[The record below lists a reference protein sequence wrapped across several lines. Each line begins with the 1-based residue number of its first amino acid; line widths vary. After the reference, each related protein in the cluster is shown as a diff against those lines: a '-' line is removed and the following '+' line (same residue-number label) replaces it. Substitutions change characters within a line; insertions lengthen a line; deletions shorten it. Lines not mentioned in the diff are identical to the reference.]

1 MAGSHDALNQWVGA
15 HTALLIEGQS
25 RLSEV
30 IETKEPE
37 WELSLNAGLIT
48 LNGHR
53 LQFALLGSVN
63 EDDNTWL
70 WSWADRGLDQ
80 RAIAIRR
87 AQPLAGF
94 GAEYGLWEFSQDS
107 FPMAGVIDLGL
118 TAGASVALVAM
129 PQLLGGAIFSGPYPG
144 GRLYA
149 VITDPQ
155 LTAEQPTAVTA
166 ARHIGGA
173 RGFGVTLQRDLVS
186 VYAAAH
192 QLPTTET
199 DDSMALT
206 FEDGSVLTV
215 TFDQDN
221 TITKMHGILPATEAH
236 QPKPA
241 KPADTPGD
249 VPATDGGGG

>member
-1 MAGSHDALNQWVGA
+1 MARSHDVLNQWVGA
-15 HTALLIEGQS
+15 HAALLIEGQS

-30 IETKEPE
+30 IETKEPD
-37 WELSLNAGLIT
+37 WELSLNTGLIT
-48 LNGHR
+48 LHGHR

-70 WSWADRGLDQ
+70 WSWADQGLDQ

-94 GAEYGLWEFSQDS
+94 GAEYGLWEFGQATFS
-107 FPMAGVIDLGL
+107 MAGVIDLGL
-118 TAGASVALVAM
+118 TPGASLALVAM
-129 PQLLGGAIFSGPYPG
+129 PQLLGGAVFSGPYPG

-166 ARHIGGA
+166 ARYLRGA
-173 RGFGVTLQRDLVS
+173 RGFGVALQRDLVS

-192 QLPTTET
+192 QLPTSQTA
-199 DDSMALT
+199 DQMDLT
-206 FEDGSVLTV
+206 FEDGSVLSV
-215 TFDQDN
+215 TFGPDN
-221 TITKMHGILPATEAH
+221 LIAKMHGVLPGAAPDT
-236 QPKPA
+236 
-241 KPADTPGD
+241 PADVPGQVRAAD
-249 VPATDGGGG
+249 